1 MGRDVYTRLARG
13 VGMMEKLN
21 ISITDEMKRRLE
33 VERKK
38 RALDSIPETIRYI
51 LSEYLAKT

>member
-1 MGRDVYTRLARG
+1 MGRDVYTRLVRG
-13 VGMMEKLN
+13 LSMMEKLN

-33 VERKK
+33 MERKK

-51 LSEYLAKT
+51 LSEYLARS

>member
-1 MGRDVYTRLARG
+1 
-13 VGMMEKLN
+13 MMEKLN

-51 LSEYLAKT
+51 LSEYLAKS

>member
-1 MGRDVYTRLARG
+1 MMKKLNVSITEE
-13 VGMMEKLN
+13 MEK
-21 ISITDEMKRRLE
+21 RLE

-51 LSEYLAKT
+51 LSDYLAKN